1 MNALLHIQHTSIWAY
16 THTKHTWTDM
26 RIYTHAQAHSSCK
39 FSIYVWYVSDTVVEK
54 LMVVWQTKSP
64 ESLGGREGG
73 KWLCR
78 INLCR
83 PSSKIKHRQPLHL
96 TSQIWKYSLRVRA
109 KTQLW
114 KYSLRVR
121 AQQQRNYER
130 FTSAFHINLWYCD
143 VYFSKIYSTIWDG
156 ISNTDTYYNAL

>member
-1 MNALLHIQHTSIWAY
+1 MNAWMPCCTYNTLPYEHIHTQNIHERICAY
-16 THTKHTWTDM
+16 THMHRHTPLVNFLYMSDM
-26 RIYTHAQAHSSCK
+26 CLILLLRSWWWCDRQKAQR
-39 FSIYVWYVSDTVVEK
+39 VWV
-54 LMVVWQTKSP
+54 
-64 ESLGGREGG
+64 GGREGG

-130 FTSAFHINLWYCD
+130 FTSAFHINLRYCD
-143 VYFSKIYSTIWDG
+143 VYFSKI
-156 ISNTDTYYNAL
+156 